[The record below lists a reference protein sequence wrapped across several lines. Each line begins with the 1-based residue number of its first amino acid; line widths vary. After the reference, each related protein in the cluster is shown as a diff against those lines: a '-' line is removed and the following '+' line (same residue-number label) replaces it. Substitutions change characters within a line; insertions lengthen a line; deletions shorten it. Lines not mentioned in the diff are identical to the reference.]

1 MFTVN
6 MTGSDKRPPL
16 VTGKAAQPSALKKKN
31 VLLKNLKIEYY
42 NNTRAWM
49 NGPILHS
56 YMKNWNDELA
66 RQRCHILLPID
77 NAPSHII
84 DEYSNIKIQ
93 FLPPN
98 TTSKIQP
105 LDQDIIR
112 SVKCA
117 YRKTIQVQYCSRV
130 ENYEEVKQIMP
141 SFDFVVAV
149 NTLVAAWEGAKEL
162 IQTCFHTAGFLTCIP
177 PPPEPLPEPPRN
189 LWERM
194 QNIFD
199 VNCTFEEYATAD
211 DHAESSQP
219 MTDEDII
226 NHDNPSAESESSTPE
241 DPDVTSDEDAESN
254 EDSVAANESEII
266 HTSNQFLRI
275 FGPDESLCSLQS
287 IVTGNPY

>member
-1 MFTVN
+1 
-6 MTGSDKRPPL
+6 
-16 VTGKAAQPSALKKKN
+16 
-31 VLLKNLKIEYY
+31 
-42 NNTRAWM
+42 
-49 NGPILHS
+49 
-56 YMKNWNDELA
+56 MKNWNDELA
-66 RQRCHILLPID
+66 RQRCHILLLID

-105 LDQDIIR
+105 LKQGIIR

-117 YRKTIQVQYCSRV
+117 YRKTIQLQYCSRV
-130 ENYEEVKQIMP
+130 ENHKEVKQIRQ

-149 NTLVAAWEGAKEL
+149 NTLVAAWEGVNPEL
-162 IQTCFHTAGFLTCIP
+162 IQTCFHTAGFMTYVP

-199 VNCTFEEYATAD
+199 VNCTFEEHATAD
-211 DHAESSQP
+211 DHAETSQP
-219 MTDEDII
+219 MTDKDTINAVC
-226 NHDNPSAESESSTPE
+226 NHDSPSADSESTTTE
-241 DPDVTSDEDAESN
+241 DPDLTSNDDVGAESN
-254 EDSVAANESEII
+254 EDRVAANESEII

-275 FGPDESLCSLQS
+275 LDQMKAYALHNQLSQEAHTNIDNLSSILVQS
-287 IVTGNPY
+287 KV

>member
-6 MTGSDKRPPL
+6 MMGSDKRPPL
-16 VTGKAAQPSALKKKN
+16 IIGKAARPSALKKKN

-49 NGPILHS
+49 NGPIFHS

-66 RQRCHILLPID
+66 RQRHHILLLID

-84 DEYSNIKIQ
+84 DEYSNITIQ

-105 LDQDIIR
+105 LDQGIIR

-130 ENYEEVKQIMP
+130 ENYEEVKQIMQ

-149 NTLVAAWEGAKEL
+149 NTLVDAWEGVKPEL
-162 IQTCFHTAGFLTCIP
+162 IQTRFHTAGFMTYVP

-211 DHAESSQP
+211 DHAES
-219 MTDEDII
+219 
-226 NHDNPSAESESSTPE
+226 
-241 DPDVTSDEDAESN
+241 
-254 EDSVAANESEII
+254 
-266 HTSNQFLRI
+266 
-275 FGPDESLCSLQS
+275 
-287 IVTGNPY
+287 

>member
-6 MTGSDKRPPL
+6 MTGSDKPPTL
-16 VTGKAAQPSALKKKN
+16 VIGKAARPSALKKKN

-49 NGPILHS
+49 NGPIFHS

-66 RQRCHILLPID
+66 RQRCHILLLID
-77 NAPSHII
+77 NAPSHIV

-105 LDQDIIR
+105 LDQGIIR

-117 YRKTIQVQYCSRV
+117 YRKTIQVQYCSHV
-130 ENYEEVKQIMP
+130 ENYEEVKQIMQ

-149 NTLVAAWEGAKEL
+149 NTLVAAWEGVKPEL
-162 IQTCFHTAGFLTCIP
+162 IQTCFHTAGFMTYVP
-177 PPPEPLPEPPRN
+177 PPLEPLPEPPRN

-194 QNIFD
+194 QKIFD
-199 VNCTFEEYATAD
+199 VNCTFEEYVTAD

-226 NHDNPSAESESSTPE
+226 NAVHNHDSPSAVSESGLSIRRYAPCGHVLHRQPLWHTQMYTPYICNT
-241 DPDVTSDEDAESN
+241 V
-254 EDSVAANESEII
+254 
-266 HTSNQFLRI
+266 R
-275 FGPDESLCSLQS
+275 C
-287 IVTGNPY
+287 

>member
-16 VTGKAAQPSALKKKN
+16 VIGKAARPSALKKKN

-49 NGPILHS
+49 NGPIFHS

-66 RQRCHILLPID
+66 RQRRHILLLID
-77 NAPSHII
+77 NAPSHIV
-84 DEYSNIKIQ
+84 DEYSNITIQ

-105 LDQDIIR
+105 LDQGIIR

-130 ENYEEVKQIMP
+130 ENYEEVKQIMQ

-149 NTLVAAWEGAKEL
+149 NTLV
-162 IQTCFHTAGFLTCIP
+162 
-177 PPPEPLPEPPRN
+177 
-189 LWERM
+189 
-194 QNIFD
+194 
-199 VNCTFEEYATAD
+199 
-211 DHAESSQP
+211 
-219 MTDEDII
+219 
-226 NHDNPSAESESSTPE
+226 
-241 DPDVTSDEDAESN
+241 DA
-254 EDSVAANESEII
+254 
-266 HTSNQFLRI
+266 
-275 FGPDESLCSLQS
+275 
-287 IVTGNPY
+287 